1 MSHRI
6 NSQCLSLYTCARGCV
21 PHICW
26 HRCLWR
32 SSVSSSAPRWLCECI
47 SKGERVW
54 EKESMCGP
62 SVCVKV
68 WEKWKETAGA
78 RRGGCRTA
86 DKGAYEAAPH
96 DTLTHAHTAQRD
108 MTLITAEIDLTLLKT
123 VCGGG
128 KKNETRTEWKHRS
141 GNCRKKTWCFAL
153 VCKKVM
159 ERSQHLRHY
168 CPELCPCYSSNW
180 GESQKQQQFG
190 YYTDRHVPTHA
201 CSILDFSFYCLRAP
215 PHMLEAIWA
224 LQDSGY

>member
-1 MSHRI
+1 MPFFIH
-6 NSQCLSLYTCARGCV
+6 
-21 PHICW
+21 
-26 HRCLWR
+26 
-32 SSVSSSAPRWLCECI
+32 LCERLC
-47 SKGERVW
+47 STHLLTQMPVEELSQFQRAKMAVWVHFKRGESVREREHVW
-54 EKESMCGP
+54 AQC
-62 SVCVKV
+62 VCVKV

-141 GNCRKKTWCFAL
+141 RNYRKKTWCFAL

-180 GESQKQQQFG
+180 GESQKQQ
-190 YYTDRHVPTHA
+190 
-201 CSILDFSFYCLRAP
+201 
-215 PHMLEAIWA
+215 
-224 LQDSGY
+224 